1 LPKNLFGKR
10 AVREKRQVQARFLL
24 GPAGTGKTYR
34 CLHEIAAKLR
44 ANPDGPDLIL
54 VAPKQATF
62 QLERQLLNDFDLPGY
77 TRLQILSFERLA
89 DYIITQLNAPALEL
103 LSEEGRVMVLRAL
116 LRENRKLKIFHAGAT
131 MSGFARQLSGELREL
146 QRHQLTPMKLQELA
160 AKESLPQVLRRK
172 LHDLGLLLEAYTN
185 WLTDHRLRDVDC
197 LLELAAQQLKTG
209 LAKNALN
216 IEGIW
221 LDGFAEMTPQELE
234 LLTAI
239 APHCGELTL
248 AFCLDR
254 QQAKQTK
261 SWLSIWSSINETF
274 GRCHRAIAS
283 LPNAKVDVEDLLRNS
298 AKNRFAQTETF
309 GFLEEH
315 WDNGAPSSK
324 TADGIKLAVCPNPE
338 AEATH
343 AAREILAFVR
353 AGNRFRDCAVL
364 LRSLDGYQDVI
375 RRVFARYEIPNF
387 LDRRESISHHALAEL
402 TRCALQMV
410 ASNWKHDDWFGAL
423 KTGLVSDDEEAIDRL
438 ENEALARGWKGEVW
452 LSPLIMDGK
461 VSAVTE
467 RFRLKLISPFLKLR
481 DRLQSK
487 LIDGED
493 LADALRTL
501 WHDLK
506 IEQQLQTWEHP
517 EQNATVWQQMVSWLD
532 DVELAFGKQ
541 KMELREWLPI
551 LEAGL
556 SSLTIGVIPPALD
569 QVVVGTI
576 DRSRNPEL
584 KLALVLGLN
593 EGVFP
598 APPKSAR
605 LLTETERDTLN
616 REGFLF
622 GRNTRELLG
631 RERFFGYIACTRAS
645 ERLVLTC
652 SERDAQDAT
661 LNPSPFFARLQELFP
676 ALSINKIETPAWE
689 QAEHACEL
697 ASILVTA
704 PEPTRI
710 QPLFQLPSF
719 ESLQKQLKFFGAN
732 EQIEDMPQR
741 IVEAVYGKALRT
753 SVSRLEKFAACAF
766 RFFVDSGLGA
776 EERRKFELD
785 VRERG
790 TFQHEVLYT
799 FHQQLKDEKRT
810 WHSITPTEARTRI
823 GQIGNDLM
831 PKFRDGLLMA
841 DAASRF
847 SAQSMVTSLQ
857 EFVAAI
863 VGWMKQ
869 YEFEPQAVELRFDT
883 KKGVLPF
890 WEMPL
895 GDGHSLLFGGAI
907 DRVDLLPIAG
917 TKKAYA
923 VVMDYKSSGKKLEP
937 LFMKHGLQLQLLAY
951 LTVLRKLPQAA
962 ELFGFEA
969 LVPAGVF
976 YVNLRGESDPGKS
989 RDEVLND
996 SDNGQRAY
1004 RHSGRFDWSVIR
1016 HLDTTGAEVGTQFN
1030 YRLTKSKDFNRTSK
1044 DPMLTTEFG
1053 QLLEDVEA
1061 NLVRMGQEIY
1071 QGAIKPNPYQ
1081 KGNDR
1086 ACGNCEYQGVCRI
1099 DPWTHEFRVLQ

>member
-1 LPKNLFGKR
+1 M
-10 AVREKRQVQARFLL
+10 QARFLL

-89 DYIITQLNAPALEL
+89 DYAITKLNGPALEL

-146 QRHQLTPMKLQELA
+146 QRHQLTPAKLRELS
-160 AKESLPQVLRRK
+160 AKPSLPEVLRRK
-172 LHDLGLLLEAYTN
+172 LHDLGSLLDAYSK
-185 WLTDHRLRDVDC
+185 WLADHRLRDVDC
-197 LLELAAQQLKTG
+197 LLGMAAEQLNTNVATRVLSIGG
-209 LAKNALN
+209 L
-216 IEGIW
+216 W

-239 APHCGELTL
+239 APHCDAVTL

-261 SWLSIWSSINETF
+261 SWLSIWSAINETF
-274 GRCHRAIAS
+274 GRCHRALAS
-283 LPNAKVDVEDLLRNS
+283 VSNANVIVEDLPRDPAN
-298 AKNRFAQTETF
+298 NRFSQNQTF

-315 WDNGAPSSK
+315 WDNSASTHKSS
-324 TADGIKLAVCPNPE
+324 AGIQLAVCANPE

-343 AAREILAFVR
+343 AAREILSVVR

-423 KTGLVSDDEEAIDRL
+423 KTGLVSDDEAAIDRL
-438 ENEALARGWKGEVW
+438 ENEALARGWKGDVW
-452 LSPLIMDGK
+452 LSPLIVDGA
-461 VSAVTE
+461 VSASTE
-467 RFRLKLISPFLKLR
+467 RFRLKLIAPFLNLR

-487 LIDGED
+487 VVDGEE
-493 LADALRTL
+493 LADALRAL

-517 EQNATVWQQMVSWLD
+517 KQNATVWQQMVSWLD
-532 DVELAFGKQ
+532 DVELAFDKQ
-541 KMELREWLPI
+541 KMDLREWLPI

-556 SSLTIGVIPPALD
+556 SGLTIGVIPPALD

-584 KLALVLGLN
+584 KLTLVLGLN

-598 APPKSAR
+598 ASPKSAR
-605 LLTETERDTLN
+605 LLTETERDALT
-616 REGFLF
+616 REGLLF

-631 RERFFGYIACTRAS
+631 RERFFGYIACTRAR

-652 SERDAQDAT
+652 SERDASDDT
-661 LNPSPFFARLQELFP
+661 LNPSPFFARLKELFP
-676 ALSINKIETPAWE
+676 TLSIDKVETATWE

-704 PEPTRI
+704 PEATRV
-710 QPLFQLPSF
+710 QPLFQLPAF
-719 ESLQKQLKFFGAN
+719 ESLQKQLKYFGDN
-732 EQIEDMPQR
+732 GKIEDVPQR
-741 IVEAVYGKALRT
+741 IVEAIYGKALRT

-766 RFFVDSGLGA
+766 RFFVDSGLRA

-799 FHQQLKDEKRT
+799 FHQQLKDEHRT
-810 WHSITPTEARTRI
+810 WHSITPAEARDRI
-823 GQIGNDLM
+823 GQIGNDLI

-847 SAQSMVTSLQ
+847 SAQSMVISLQ

-890 WEMPL
+890 WEVPL
-895 GDGHSLLFGGAI
+895 GEGHSLLFGGAI
-907 DRVDLLPIAG
+907 DRVDLLRIAG

-923 VVMDYKSSGKKLEP
+923 VVMDYKSSGKKLDP
-937 LFMKHGLQLQLLAY
+937 LFMK
-951 LTVLRKLPQAA
+951 
-962 ELFGFEA
+962 
-969 LVPAGVF
+969 
-976 YVNLRGESDPGKS
+976 
-989 RDEVLND
+989 
-996 SDNGQRAY
+996 
-1004 RHSGRFDWSVIR
+1004 
-1016 HLDTTGAEVGTQFN
+1016 
-1030 YRLTKSKDFNRTSK
+1030 
-1044 DPMLTTEFG
+1044 
-1053 QLLEDVEA
+1053 
-1061 NLVRMGQEIY
+1061 
-1071 QGAIKPNPYQ
+1071 
-1081 KGNDR
+1081 
-1086 ACGNCEYQGVCRI
+1086 
-1099 DPWTHEFRVLQ
+1099 

>member
-1 LPKNLFGKR
+1 M
-10 AVREKRQVQARFLL
+10 QARFLL

-89 DYIITQLNAPALEL
+89 DYAITKLNGPALEV

-116 LRENRKLKIFHAGAT
+116 LRESRKLKIFHAGAT

-146 QRHQLTPMKLQELA
+146 QRHQLTTAKLRELSA
-160 AKESLPQVLRRK
+160 NASLPEVLRRK
-172 LHDLGLLLEAYTN
+172 LHDLGLLLDAYTN
-185 WLTDHRLRDVDC
+185 WLSDHRLRDVDC
-197 LLELAAQQLKTG
+197 LLGIAAEQLKTNVATQALSIDG
-209 LAKNALN
+209 L
-216 IEGIW
+216 W

-239 APHCGELTL
+239 APHCGEVTL

-254 QQAKQTK
+254 EQAKQTK
-261 SWLSIWSSINETF
+261 SWLSIWSAINETF
-274 GRCHRAIAS
+274 GRCHHAIAAV
-283 LPNAKVDVEDLLRNS
+283 PNANVVVEDLPRDP
-298 AKNRFAQTETF
+298 AKNRFAQNRTF

-315 WDNGAPSSK
+315 WDNGASTNKSP
-324 TADGIKLAVCPNPE
+324 AGIQLAVCANPE

-343 AAREILAFVR
+343 AARQILSVVR

-438 ENEALARGWKGEVW
+438 ENEALARGWKGDVW
-452 LSPLIMDGK
+452 LSPLIIDGA
-461 VSAVTE
+461 VSATTE
-467 RFRLKLISPFLKLR
+467 RFRLKLIAPFLKLR

-487 LIDGED
+487 LVDGEE
-493 LADALRTL
+493 LADALRAL

-532 DVELAFGKQ
+532 DVELAFDKQ
-541 KMELREWLPI
+541 KMDVREWLPI

-556 SSLTIGVIPPALD
+556 SGLTIGVIPPALD

-598 APPKSAR
+598 ASQKSAR
-605 LLTETERDTLN
+605 LLTETERDALT
-616 REGFLF
+616 REGLVFA
-622 GRNTRELLG
+622 RNTRELLG
-631 RERFFGYIACTRAS
+631 RERFFGYIACTRAR

-652 SERDAQDAT
+652 SERDAQDDT
-661 LNPSPFFARLQELFP
+661 LNPSPFFARLKELFP
-676 ALSINKIETPAWE
+676 TLSIDKVEAATWE
-689 QAEHACEL
+689 KAEHACEL
-697 ASILVTA
+697 ASVLVTA
-704 PEPTRI
+704 PKAIRV
-710 QPLFQLPSF
+710 QPLFQLPVF

-741 IVEAVYGKALRT
+741 IVEAIYGKALRT

-766 RFFVDSGLGA
+766 RFFVDSGLRA

-799 FHQQLKDEKRT
+799 FHQQLKDERRT
-810 WHSITPTEARTRI
+810 WHNIAPAEARERI

-831 PKFRDGLLMA
+831 PKFRDGLLMT

-847 SAQSMVTSLQ
+847 SAQSMVISLQ
-857 EFVAAI
+857 EFAAAI
-863 VGWMKQ
+863 VSWMKQ

-890 WEMPL
+890 WEVPL
-895 GDGHSLLFGGAI
+895 GDAHSLFFGGAI

-962 ELFGFEA
+962 QMFGFDEI
-969 LVPAGVF
+969 VPAGVF
-976 YVNLRGESDPGKS
+976 YVNLRGESEAGKS
-989 RDEVLND
+989 RDEVLDDND
-996 SDNGQRAY
+996 SGQRAY
-1004 RHSGRFDWSVIR
+1004 RHSGRFDWSVVK
-1016 HLDTTGAEVGTQFN
+1016 HLDNTGAEVGTQFN
-1030 YRLTKSKDFNRTSK
+1030 YRLTKAKDFSRTSK
-1044 DPMLTTEFG
+1044 DPMESAAFA
-1053 QLLEDVEA
+1053 QLLEEVEA
-1061 NLVRMGQEIY
+1061 NLVRMGQSIY

-1081 KGNDR
+1081 KSSDR
-1086 ACGNCEYQGVCRI
+1086 ACANCEYQGVCRI

>member
-1 LPKNLFGKR
+1 VQFAKNTG
-10 AVREKRQVQARFLL
+10 VRARFLL
-24 GPAGTGKTYR
+24 GPAGTGKTFR

-77 TRLQILSFERLA
+77 TRLQIFSFERLA
-89 DYIITQLNAPALEL
+89 SYVTTKLNTPALEL

-116 LRENRKLKIFHAGAT
+116 LRETRKLKIFHAGST

-146 QRHQLTPMKLQELA
+146 QRHQLTPVKLRELS
-160 AKESLPQVLRRK
+160 AKASLPEVLRRK
-172 LHDLGLLLEAYTN
+172 LHDLALLLDAYTK
-185 WLTDHRLRDVDC
+185 WLADHQLRDVDC
-197 LLELAAQQLKTG
+197 LLELAAEQLKHDPA
-209 LAKNALN
+209 AKHLR
-216 IEGIW
+216 IEGLW

-239 APHCGELTL
+239 APHCDELTL

-254 QQAKQTK
+254 AQAKKTK

-274 GRCHRAIAS
+274 GRCHGSIAG
-283 LPNAKVDVEDLLRNS
+283 LRNAAVTVEDLQRD
-298 AKNRFAQTETF
+298 ARTNRFGENKTL

-315 WDNGAPSSK
+315 WDESGSINKCA
-324 TADGIKLAVCPNPE
+324 TGIELALCANPE

-343 AAREILAFVR
+343 AARQILSFVR

-402 TRCALQMV
+402 TRCALQMLV
-410 ASNWKHDDWFGAL
+410 SHWKHDDWFGAL
-423 KTGLVSDDEEAIDRL
+423 KTGLVSEDEEAIDRL
-438 ENEALARGWKGEVW
+438 ENEALARGWKGDVW
-452 LSPLIMDGK
+452 LSPLIIDGQ
-461 VSAVTE
+461 VSASTE
-467 RFRLKLISPFLKLR
+467 KFRLKLISPFLKLR
-481 DRLQSK
+481 DRLQAK
-487 LIDGED
+487 VVDGED
-493 LADALRTL
+493 LAEALRAL
-501 WHDLK
+501 WADLK
-506 IEQQLQTWEHP
+506 IEQQLQSWEHP

-532 DVELAFGKQ
+532 DVALAFGKQ
-541 KMELREWLPI
+541 KMDLREWLPI

-556 SSLTIGVIPPALD
+556 SGLTIGVIPPALD

-584 KLALVLGLN
+584 KLALVMGLN

-598 APPKSAR
+598 ASPTSAR
-605 LLTETERDTLN
+605 LLTETERDSLT
-616 REGFLF
+616 REGLLF

-631 RERFFGYIACTRAS
+631 RERFFGYIACTRAR

-652 SERDAQDAT
+652 SERDGQDDT
-661 LNPSPFFARLQELFP
+661 LNPSPFFARLKELFP
-676 ALSINKIETPAWE
+676 TLSVETIAPPTWDH
-689 QAEHACEL
+689 AEHACEL
-697 ASILVTA
+697 ASTLVTA
-704 PEPTRI
+704 PETVRSE
-710 QPLFQLPSF
+710 PLFKLPAF
-719 ESLQKQLKFFGAN
+719 DSLQKQLKFFDAN
-732 EQIEDMPQR
+732 SEIEDMPQR
-741 IVEAVYGKALRT
+741 IVEALYGKALRT

-766 RFFVDSGLGA
+766 RFFVDSGLHA

-799 FHQQLKDEKRT
+799 FHQQLQDEKRT
-810 WHSITPTEARTRI
+810 WHTITPDEACARI
-823 GQIGNDLM
+823 GKIGNDLM

-847 SAQSMVTSLQ
+847 SAQSMVVSLQ
-857 EFVAAI
+857 EFVGAV

-869 YEFEPQAVELRFDT
+869 YQFEPHAVELRFDT

-890 WEMPL
+890 WELPL

-907 DRVDLLPIAG
+907 DRIDLLPIAG

-923 VVMDYKSSGKKLEP
+923 VVMDYKSSGKKLDP

-951 LTVLRKLPQAA
+951 LRVLRKLPQAA
-962 ELFGFEA
+962 QLFGFEEI
-969 LVPAGVF
+969 VPAGVF
-976 YVNLRGESDPGKS
+976 YVNLRGEYGGSDS
-989 RDEVLND
+989 RDDVLGD
-996 SDNGQRAY
+996 TTFQAAY
-1004 RHSGRFDWSVIR
+1004 QHTGRFDRDILSF
-1016 HLDTTGAEVGTQFN
+1016 LDTTGANVGTQFK
-1030 YRLTKSKDFNRTSK
+1030 YRRNKDGGFDARVK
-1044 DPMLTTEFG
+1044 DPMDPAEFT

-1061 NLVRMGQEIY
+1061 NLVRMGQSIF

-1081 KGNDR
+1081 KSKDR